1 VRLITKGF
9 PAGREACVAA
19 GRPGNPY
26 QCRPLLSP
34 RQTSLSFFSPAS
46 QNEGLSFIIS
56 KSQQLGSS
64 SFYRL
69 PSCPV
74 WSPEYPYSIL
84 LTSFLGK
91 TCLWWHLPYGVG
103 DRLAGLW
110 RMGDSARRAAGAA
123 QVSKPKPLSIR
134 TKWLQTVCFPG
145 LRASRKKGGHY
156 GEFVA
161 RFSSSRPFVS
171 AARPNLYTSSRKTLG
186 HISSTGSSS
195 SQPCSLLPS
204 HPLILSLP
212 PPAPRRGGLGFLAR
226 RRQPGSDSCFHG
238 GEAVRDLGL
247 VSTVL

>member
-1 VRLITKGF
+1 
-9 PAGREACVAA
+9 
-19 GRPGNPY
+19 
-26 QCRPLLSP
+26 
-34 RQTSLSFFSPAS
+34 
-46 QNEGLSFIIS
+46 
-56 KSQQLGSS
+56 
-64 SFYRL
+64 
-69 PSCPV
+69 
-74 WSPEYPYSIL
+74 
-84 LTSFLGK
+84 
-91 TCLWWHLPYGVG
+91 
-103 DRLAGLW
+103 
-110 RMGDSARRAAGAA
+110 MGDSARRAAGAA

-212 PPAPRRGGLGFLAR
+212 PPAPRRGG
-226 RRQPGSDSCFHG
+226 SDSWPDADNRALIPVSMGEKLCGTWVWFQLCFDCWP
-238 GEAVRDLGL
+238 AAPRFP
-247 VSTVL
+247 TTC